1 MLQRLRERIGSAHL
15 IGLAAL
21 ILALTGTS
29 VALPGSGSVD
39 SGDIRNKAVKS
50 VDIGTAQV
58 RTVDIRDNAVSGRDV
73 AEGTLGPVRFARRAG
88 NVLWAVVRN
97 PAGAANAVLVR
108 SSQPAPTVLEGTGVT
123 VAFSQNVAGCAWSA
137 TRGSSEAFGV
147 EGAGWAQTAGVAGNL
162 NAIDV
167 RTRRGSVPGGGNAG
181 DIGEVVDGDFHLV
194 VVCPA

>member
-1 MLQRLRERIGSAHL
+1 MLRRMRGRIGSAHL

-29 VALPGSGSVD
+29 IALPGQNTVD
-39 SGDIRNKAVKS
+39 SRDIRNKAVKS
-50 VDIGTAQV
+50 VDIGTGQV
-58 RTVDIRDNAVSGRDV
+58 RTSDIRDNAVSGRDV
-73 AEGTLGPVRFARRAG
+73 AEGTLGPVRFAQRAG

-97 PAGAANAVLVR
+97 PAGAGNAVLVR

-123 VAFSQNVAGCAWSA
+123 VAFNRDVSTCAWTA
-137 TRGSSEAFGV
+137 TRGSSESFGV

-162 NAIDV
+162 NAVDV
-167 RTRRGSVPGGGNAG
+167 RTRRGSVPGGGSAG
-181 DIGEVVDGDFHLV
+181 DIGEIVDGDFHLV